1 MVSSPQLSQRNA
13 VADGAGDV
21 GGEERLEV
29 GAVGMSGL
37 VAEMVSGTRISS
49 SLAGGVLPR
58 RQGWQFLIFKQHPHY
73 DGGASAFGSRDK
85 CRQGNSRIAIRCK
98 TTR

>member
-49 SLAGGVLPR
+49 SLA
-58 RQGWQFLIFKQHPHY
+58 
-73 DGGASAFGSRDK
+73 
-85 CRQGNSRIAIRCK
+85 
-98 TTR
+98 